1 LQVALCKTEKK
12 AIEGGTYK
20 MANLK
25 GMLLDVFAQL
35 GT

>member
-1 LQVALCKTEKK
+1 MQDGKK

>member
-1 LQVALCKTEKK
+1 LPYARWKK

>member
-1 LQVALCKTEKK
+1 LPYARRKKK